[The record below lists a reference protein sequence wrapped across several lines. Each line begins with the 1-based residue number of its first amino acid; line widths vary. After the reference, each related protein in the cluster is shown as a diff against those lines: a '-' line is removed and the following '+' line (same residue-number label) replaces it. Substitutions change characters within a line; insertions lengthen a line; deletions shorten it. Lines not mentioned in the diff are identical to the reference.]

1 MQKPILP
8 AIASAAFMVASAS
21 AQDVAVTVD
30 TWMLE
35 HNKGAEQVYKNFERA
50 VDRVC
55 RKTTGR
61 LHWVDRECTADLM
74 DQLVVDINHPR
85 IDRLHTGAAVRY
97 AERDGN
103 ADNR

>member
-1 MQKPILP
+1 MQKLILS
-8 AIASAAFMVASAS
+8 ALASSAVLIAGAS
-21 AQDVAVTVD
+21 AQDVAVKVD

-35 HNKGAEQVYKNFERA
+35 HNKGAEQVYKKFERA

-55 RKTTGR
+55 RRTSGH

-74 DQLVVDINHPR
+74 NQLVVDINHPR

-97 AERDGN
+97 AEGD
-103 ADNR
+103 AETDNQ